1 MLWDR
6 GAVLMGIGIG
16 SGLIYFFDPARG
28 RRRRARVRDKV
39 AHVVN
44 VSADTAGT
52 AARDLAHRVA
62 GTAARV
68 RSALRRPRV
77 DDVILIER
85 VRAQLG
91 RVVSHPQAIEVE
103 AMGGRVRL
111 SGRVLQTEANQLLR
125 AIKKVKGVREVVNAL
140 QEHREPGTV
149 PVLQGGS
156 MPRPPRAE
164 VLQREWSPTIRLVLG
179 TAGVAAAGYGAAR
192 RDVPGRVLTAVGV
205 GLVARAARTWRRA
218 G

>member
-1 MLWDR
+1 M
-6 GAVLMGIGIG
+6 
-16 SGLIYFFDPARG
+16 YFFDPARG

-44 VSADTAGT
+44 VSTDAVGT
-52 AARDLAHRVA
+52 TARDLAHRVA
-62 GTAARV
+62 GNAARV
-68 RSALRRPRV
+68 RSAMRRRTV

-91 RVVSHPQAIEVE
+91 RVVSHPHAIEVE
-103 AMGGRVRL
+103 ATGGRVRL
-111 SGRVLQTEANQLLR
+111 SGHVSQAEVNQLLR
-125 AIKKVKGVREVVNAL
+125 VVKKVQGVREVVNAL
-140 QEHREPGTV
+140 KEQAESGGAPAL
-149 PVLQGGS
+149 PGGS
-156 MPRPPRAE
+156 MSHPQRPE
-164 VLQREWSPTIRLVLG
+164 VLQRAWSPTTRLVLG